1 MAVMGGKG
9 QELNR
14 TGVSEFFGVA
24 LNTVDAWV
32 RQGCP
37 VVQRGSGKGVPWKF
51 NSADIANWLRAKAKT
66 DALGDTPADEAELK
80 RRKLAAETETAE
92 LTLAKARGEV
102 ASIRDFERA
111 QAAVFAQIR
120 ANVMNA
126 PQRLVLQLLGETD
139 ETTFKTKMRAELA
152 KALEDA
158 ANADLV
164 MADDDDQDGDGA

>member
-1 MAVMGGKG
+1 MATDGKKG
-9 QELNR
+9 QDLTR
-14 TGVSEFFGVA
+14 AGVSEFFGVA

-37 VVQRGSGKGVPWKF
+37 VVQRGAGKGIPWKF
-51 NSADIANWLRAKAKT
+51 NSADVARWLREKAKA
-66 DALGDTPADEAELK
+66 DALGETPADEAELK
-80 RRKLAAETETAE
+80 RRKLLAETEKAE
-92 LTLAKARGEV
+92 LELTKARGEV
-102 ASIRDFERA
+102 APIRDFERA

-139 ETTFKTKMRAELA
+139 ETIFKSKMRAELA
-152 KALEDA
+152 LALEDA

-164 MADDDDQDGDGA
+164 LAEGDEAADDDE